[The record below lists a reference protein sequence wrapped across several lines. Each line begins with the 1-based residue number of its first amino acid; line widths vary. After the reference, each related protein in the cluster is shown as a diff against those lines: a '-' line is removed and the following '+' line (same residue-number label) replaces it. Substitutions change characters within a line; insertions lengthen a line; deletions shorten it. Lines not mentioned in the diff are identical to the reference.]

1 MLERHIFLIG
11 MPGSGKSSLG
21 RKVAAN
27 LRLSYVDLDRR
38 IAEVLGCT
46 STADVYDRYGE
57 EGFQRA
63 ETNMLIELSREAP
76 CMISTG
82 YDTVLSDVNRELM
95 RNMGVI
101 ILIDRPLEQ
110 ILSDIKLDDRR
121 PNLIGQGLGEVERLY
136 RERID
141 VYRSSADLT
150 MVNDGSYFNGVSS
163 LERLLKTR
171 FRLETPAKGAE
182 SR

>member
-1 MLERHIFLIG
+1 
-11 MPGSGKSSLG
+11 
-21 RKVAAN
+21 
-27 LRLSYVDLDRR
+27 
-38 IAEVLGCT
+38 
-46 STADVYDRYGE
+46 
-57 EGFQRA
+57 
-63 ETNMLIELSREAP
+63 MLIELSRESP

-82 YDTVLSDVNRELM
+82 YDTVLSNVNRELM

-101 ILIDRPLEQ
+101 ILIDRPLDQ

-136 RERID
+136 ADRIG
-141 VYRSSADLT
+141 VYRGAADLT
-150 MVNDGSYFNGVSS
+150 MVNDGSYYSGVSS

-171 FRLETPAKGAE
+171 FRIDGPAKGAE

>member
-1 MLERHIFLIG
+1 
-11 MPGSGKSSLG
+11 
-21 RKVAAN
+21 
-27 LRLSYVDLDRR
+27 
-38 IAEVLGCT
+38 
-46 STADVYDRYGE
+46 
-57 EGFQRA
+57 
-63 ETNMLIELSREAP
+63 
-76 CMISTG
+76 
-82 YDTVLSDVNRELM
+82 
-95 RNMGVI
+95 MGVI

>member
-27 LRLSYVDLDRR
+27 LRLSYIDLDRR
-38 IAEVLGCT
+38 IAEVLCCS

-57 EGFQRA
+57 EAFQRA

-101 ILIDRPLEQ
+101 ILIDRPLDQ

-121 PNLIGQGLGEVERLY
+121 PTLQEKGIGEVERLY
-136 RERID
+136 EERIG
-141 VYRSSADLT
+141 VYRGSADMT
-150 MVNDGSYFNGVSS
+150 MVNDGSYFSGVSS
-163 LERLLKTR
+163 LERLLKMR
-171 FRLETPAKGAE
+171 FRLDTPAKGAE
-182 SR
+182 TR

>member
-38 IAEVLGCT
+38 IAEVLGCS

-57 EGFQRA
+57 EAFQRA

-82 YDTVLSDVNRELM
+82 YDTVLSDTNRELM

-171 FRLETPAKGAE
+171 FRLDMPAKGAE